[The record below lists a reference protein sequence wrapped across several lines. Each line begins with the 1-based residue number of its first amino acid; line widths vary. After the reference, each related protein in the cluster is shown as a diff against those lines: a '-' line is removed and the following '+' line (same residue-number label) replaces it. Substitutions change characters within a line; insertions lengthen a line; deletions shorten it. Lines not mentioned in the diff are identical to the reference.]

1 MREKLEKS
9 VRSIFSITLIIAILG
24 GGVIF
29 FMFIVALIMG
39 GTLGESL
46 ATNASKI
53 IMPYFIR
60 FASISV
66 LAGLVSFYITGEHTL
81 SLNEEEKQ
89 TTQ

>member
-66 LAGLVSFYITGEHTL
+66 LSGLVSFYITGEHTL

-89 TTQ
+89 ITQ